1 MYNIQD
7 YCTGLA
13 GESTWSLC
21 LLSMTYERA
30 QYESNLC
37 RQKVMLAANQAKA
50 SVGHIVVCGMEQ
62 AKHFNEGRFILNHLS
77 FINHFAL
84 ILFLPSFMA
93 QSHLNTPS

>member
-7 YCTGLA
+7 YFTGLA
-13 GESTWSLC
+13 GESTWPLC
-21 LLSMTYERA
+21 LLSMTYEQA

-37 RQKVMLAANQAKA
+37 RQKVMLAVNQVKA

-62 AKHFNEGRFILNHLS
+62 AKHFNEERFILNHLS

-84 ILFLPSFMA
+84 ILFFHHSWH
-93 QSHLNTPS
+93 SHI